1 MENFVPEKS
10 IRILEGNQGV
20 RRLTPERVAWDV
32 FGRGFTTTPI
42 QAVSS
47 FLMEQRSWVLDP
59 GICYPAGVMYRR
71 IIDGRHL
78 TALDPHVKEVGK
90 K

>member
-1 MENFVPEKS
+1 MGNFVPGKS
-10 IRILEGNQGV
+10 FQIPDGNQGV

-32 FGRGFTTTPI
+32 FGRNFTNN
-42 QAVSS
+42 ADSSVSS

-71 IIDGRHL
+71 IINGRHL